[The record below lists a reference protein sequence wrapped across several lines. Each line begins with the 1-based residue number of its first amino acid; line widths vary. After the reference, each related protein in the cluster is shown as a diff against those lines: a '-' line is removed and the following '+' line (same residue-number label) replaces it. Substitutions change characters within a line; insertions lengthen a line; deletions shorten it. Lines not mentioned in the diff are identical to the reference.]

1 MWTAILSKIGLP
13 VLFVAAGSVGGMVL
27 QTKIQKKPEP
37 VDYVKIDKMIRSTI
51 NEAFENHPAPAVS
64 IQPFEADQ
72 LKKVK
77 EFNYN
82 PTFSGNITIAT
93 DSAAL
98 NKAIANAIA
107 KAFEKQYP
115 TKSKIR

>member
-13 VLFVAAGSVGGMVL
+13 VLFIAAGSVGGMVL

-37 VDYVKIDKMIRSTI
+37 VDYVKINTMIVTTI
-51 NEAFENHPAPAVS
+51 NHAFENHPSPAVS
-64 IQPFEADQ
+64 IQPFDADQ
-72 LKKVK
+72 LKRVK

-98 NKAIANAIA
+98 NKAIAKAVED
-107 KAFEKQYP
+107 AFEKQYP
-115 TKSKIR
+115 SKRKRK